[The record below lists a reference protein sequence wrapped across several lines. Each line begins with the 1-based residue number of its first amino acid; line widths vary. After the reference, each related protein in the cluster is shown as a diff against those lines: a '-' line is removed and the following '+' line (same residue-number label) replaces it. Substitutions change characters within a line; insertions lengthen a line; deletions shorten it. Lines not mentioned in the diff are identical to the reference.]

1 MIAVEDYRERVL
13 ALVAGRRLDV
23 QPVALA
29 QAAGRVLADD
39 LIARVAVPPFDNSA
53 MDGFAVRAAD
63 VAQVPVEL
71 AVAGESAAVGGD
83 IPAVRPG
90 MAASHCAMAP
100 RASNSC
106 WIGQ

>member
-13 ALVAGRRLDV
+13 ALVAGRRLDA

-53 MDGFAVRAAD
+53 MDGFALRWREDLGEGWMTRYGTRIVH
-63 VAQVPVEL
+63 
-71 AVAGESAAVGGD
+71 AGSPDHEFL
-83 IPAVRPG
+83 R
-90 MAASHCAMAP
+90 
-100 RASNSC
+100 
-106 WIGQ
+106 